1 MSCHISHIKLKKNKI
16 EFITASCASL
26 KIQHNKHNALA
37 IKQYFYFASH
47 FNRRNCW
54 SKDDENFNSNGKQDS
69 KKDLK
74 TEFKLNESNVLDRE
88 IVLVAVKK
96 RKTNPDTLGNQ
107 PYVHLCTLVYSI
119 RLIPTNEGQMFSK
132 KSRRL
137 IFFLKLKS
145 RQLFRNACMYSTQN
159 SSFPSPSGIDVIFP

>member
-1 MSCHISHIKLKKNKI
+1 MPIPWEFFNQSSKLRISILI
-16 EFITASCASL
+16 DPV
-26 KIQHNKHNALA
+26 Q
-37 IKQYFYFASH
+37 
-47 FNRRNCW
+47 
-54 SKDDENFNSNGKQDS
+54 
-69 KKDLK
+69 
-74 TEFKLNESNVLDRE
+74 
-88 IVLVAVKK
+88 
-96 RKTNPDTLGNQ
+96 
-107 PYVHLCTLVYSI
+107 TLVYSI